1 MRQNYSIIL
10 TGLLVF
16 LTVLTVISV
25 FSGCAGIQ
33 TKPADK
39 NYFELQI
46 TVPASAPN
54 SFFIGDPLLVR
65 TFCINPA
72 FDSHSFVYLIE
83 KNEYVTDYYN
93 EFIYS
98 PTRLITEKIAENLY
112 NSNHFKPAPTDSRQD
127 ITYLLSGKITRL
139 YGDFQA
145 TNDPSAIIEIR
156 MILKKNT
163 GKAFQVISSK
173 TYLAQEPILSRNP
186 AHLVFGWNKGLAKIM
201 AQFISDFS
209 KTGLSK

>member
-1 MRQNYSIIL
+1 MRQNHFVIL
-10 TGLLVF
+10 TSSLVF
-16 LTVLTVISV
+16 LTVLTIFFV
-25 FSGCAGIQ
+25 FSGCATIQ
-33 TKPADK
+33 TKPTDK
-39 NYFELQI
+39 NYFELQ
-46 TVPASAPN
+46 TTLPDAVPN
-54 SFFIGDPLLVR
+54 SVFSGDPLLVKN
-65 TFCINPA
+65 FFINPA

-83 KNEYVTDYYN
+83 KNKYVTDYYN

-112 NSNHFKPAPTDSRQD
+112 SSNLFKPAPTDGRQG

-145 TNDPSAIIEIR
+145 KNDPRAIIEIR

-186 AHLVFGWNKGLAKIM
+186 AHLVFGWNKGLVKIM
-201 AQFISDFS
+201 AQFISD
-209 KTGLSK
+209 L